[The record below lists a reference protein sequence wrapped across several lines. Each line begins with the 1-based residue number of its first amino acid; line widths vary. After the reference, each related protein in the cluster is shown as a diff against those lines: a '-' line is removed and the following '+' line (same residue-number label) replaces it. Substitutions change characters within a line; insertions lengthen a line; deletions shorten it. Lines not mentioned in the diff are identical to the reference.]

1 MTSFVLTRNKSKI
14 SKHFFATNLV
24 FLLNPVNSGLAS
36 EALLTFLWVLVSGVE
51 LDLAEIDFCGD
62 EDDVGFSS
70 GLFAL
75 F

>member
-1 MTSFVLTRNKSKI
+1 M
-14 SKHFFATNLV
+14 

-36 EALLTFLWVLVSGVE
+36 EALLTFLWVLVSGGE

-62 EDDVGFSS
+62 EDVGFSS